1 MSPSHDYGMLDLSSL
16 TWIRG
21 FQAVSSTPS
30 WRPVSVEKPPV
41 LFHAKVLAACHSG
54 LDHLRL
60 KCVPEVR
67 AFFFILETI
76 TLERQLG
83 DKQASFHSVVVI
95 TCASHAQGRRFEPG
109 RKQIFL
115 FQSAIVLIAR
125 WEQSCHCNTQGS
137 MV

>member
-1 MSPSHDYGMLDLSSL
+1 MSPSHDNRMLDLSSL
-16 TWIRG
+16 TGIRG

-41 LFHAKVLAACHSG
+41 LFHAEVLAACHSG

-67 AFFFILETI
+67 AFFLVILETI

-109 RKQIFL
+109 WKHVDSFFL
-115 FQSAIVLIAR
+115 FP
-125 WEQSCHCNTQGS
+125 T
-137 MV
+137 